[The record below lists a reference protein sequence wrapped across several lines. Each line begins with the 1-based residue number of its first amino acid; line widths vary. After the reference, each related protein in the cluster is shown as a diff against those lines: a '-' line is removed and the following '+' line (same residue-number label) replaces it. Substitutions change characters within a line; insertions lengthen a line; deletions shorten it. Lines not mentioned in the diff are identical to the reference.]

1 MNFVGTL
8 NLGNNVDVTDP
19 CYKKG
24 TWCRITTECV
34 PGTYYGYIETSNK
47 SVWGMRVKRV
57 KNIAIFKD
65 NNMLPLDE
73 MDTIGTISVDS
84 GLAGFFNNKKDFSEE
99 EWEKLCKT
107 IEKGDAWAL
116 YDGIFSNSGY
126 GDGVYAVCTSHD
138 GTAFA
143 IIFIDE

>member
-1 MNFVGTL
+1 MNFVGAL

-19 CYKKG
+19 CYQKG
-24 TWCRITTECV
+24 TWCRITTECI

-47 SVWGMRVKRV
+47 CVWGMRVKRV

-126 GDGVYAVCTSHD
+126 GDGAYAVCTSHD
-138 GTAFA
+138 RTAFA

>member
-1 MNFVGTL
+1 
-8 NLGNNVDVTDP
+8 
-19 CYKKG
+19 
-24 TWCRITTECV
+24 
-34 PGTYYGYIETSNK
+34 
-47 SVWGMRVKRV
+47 MRVKRV

-138 GTAFA
+138 RTAFA